1 MKERVLAPGKE
12 RLRNLAGKTLGH
24 MHRYLSAPSI
34 KRKKK
39 KKREKNVMMFT
50 KILFVYHLDVKVQ
63 FTCLIAHLP
72 YHSYKNGYITHHSL

>member
-39 KKREKNVMMFT
+39 KKKREKRN
-50 KILFVYHLDVKVQ
+50 DV
-63 FTCLIAHLP
+63 
-72 YHSYKNGYITHHSL
+72 YKNIIRLSSRCQSTIYMSNSPFTLP